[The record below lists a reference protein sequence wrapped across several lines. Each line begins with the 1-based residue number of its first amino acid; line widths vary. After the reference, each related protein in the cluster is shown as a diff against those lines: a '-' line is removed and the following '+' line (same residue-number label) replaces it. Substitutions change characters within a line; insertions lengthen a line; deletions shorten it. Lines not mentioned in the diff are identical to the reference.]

1 MLVKLALC
9 AALLSLVE
17 GEEVKNEA
25 APKKEELKLIAIEQE
40 IVDYTNAE
48 RTRHGLTALEVC
60 PDLFE
65 SARRHAAWMTNNQ
78 TMRHTSDPVA
88 ENIAMGQRS
97 SEEAVRDW
105 MNSSGHRANILNP
118 RHLRIGAAAYRTP
131 DGTIFWCQQFTQ

>member
-17 GEEVKNEA
+17 GEEVKDDA
-25 APKKEELKLIAIEQE
+25 APTKAELKLIAIEKE

-48 RTRHGLTALEVC
+48 RARHGLAALEVC
-60 PDLFE
+60 PDLFG
-65 SARRHAAWMTNNQ
+65 SARGHAAWMTHNRS
-78 TMRHTSDPVA
+78 MRHTSDPVA

-97 SEEAVRDW
+97 AEEAVRDW

-118 RHLRIGAAAYRTP
+118 RHGRIGAAAYRTP